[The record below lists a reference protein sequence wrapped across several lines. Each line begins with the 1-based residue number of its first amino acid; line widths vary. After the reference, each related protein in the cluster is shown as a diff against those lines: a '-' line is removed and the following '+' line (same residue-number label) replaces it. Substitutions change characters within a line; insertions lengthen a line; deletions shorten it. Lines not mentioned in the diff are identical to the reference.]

1 MLSDLAITQACAR
14 ALGYREYVNPD
25 KRAPLPVAPCILVL
39 KMDENATRELYD
51 PLTDDA
57 QCMALVKRFGIG
69 FDPTRGEDFASAAI
83 RDEHGTMLIFCD
95 PSLNR
100 AICLC
105 VAHMQLTKE
114 AKHAE

>member
-14 ALGYREYVNPD
+14 AINVKIEHVQHGMAYFIYHPIS
-25 KRAPLPVAPCILVL
+25 APLPLFHP
-39 KMDENATRELYD
+39 YD

>member
-1 MLSDLAITQACAR
+1 MDDREITRLCAQAMGWHVGKLASKVVAYKVNACAII
-14 ALGYREYVNPD
+14 AG
-25 KRAPLPVAPCILVL
+25 
-39 KMDENATRELYD
+39 NAQGGESVYD
-51 PLTDDA
+51 PLHDDA

-83 RDEHGTMLIFCD
+83 RDEHGTMLIYCD

-105 VAHMQLTKE
+105 VANMQSKE
-114 AKHAE
+114 ST